1 MRLNLKP
8 LYIYND
14 ELHKYSILIPS
25 VSQIVNILL
34 PKDYS
39 QIDDNI
45 LKLAQNRGICIHNM
59 IDVWIKNNFDDE
71 LIEFIDCEI
80 KSHRELFKNFI
91 KLYQENFKDIKFR
104 HYETEKTLYS
114 PLMCGTTDFIGI
126 TTDNEYIMCD
136 WKITSSNEKADI
148 ERYIWQLK
156 LYYLLEKNFCIDNKK
171 ILMIIINPKL
181 KIVIK
186 EKVNITKQD
195 LEQIKEAILIW
206 QEREEWENA
215 TRN

>member
-1 MRLNLKP
+1 MRLDLKP

-91 KLYQENFKDIKFR
+91 KLYQETFKDIKFR

-136 WKITSSNEKADI
+136 
-148 ERYIWQLK
+148 
-156 LYYLLEKNFCIDNKK
+156 
-171 ILMIIINPKL
+171 
-181 KIVIK
+181 
-186 EKVNITKQD
+186 
-195 LEQIKEAILIW
+195 
-206 QEREEWENA
+206 
-215 TRN
+215 